1 MQKTIQLRHVCRGI
15 IVSLLTLFSNTSFAD
30 GYDILIQEN
39 DLLTTRIVLD
49 NSIRF
54 KVVGDNLII
63 TTVVDPET
71 PDVPN
76 TPDIDIPD
84 TPDVPDTPDI
94 DNPETPDT
102 DGNTDVEEGNTDVEE
117 GNTDVEEGSTDV
129 EESNT
134 DISEGVEE
142 SDILVGISEDVT
154 EDNTDSTE
162 EGTEGSAEETPEEG
176 TEEGTEETPEE
187 GTVVPTESNEM
198 TFSISNLHSIKY
210 VEHMSEGLPAGVDSK
225 IDDNEI
231 SYRISGNQIF
241 IKAGKDDNRL
251 MIYTLS
257 GELVRESRFGN
268 ELTLQLSDLRSGLY
282 LMKINDRKTIKLL
295 MK

>member
-1 MQKTIQLRHVCRGI
+1 MQKTTQFRHICRGI

-39 DLLTTRIVLD
+39 DFLTTRIVLD
-49 NSIRF
+49 SSIRF
-54 KVVGDNLII
+54 KVVGDNLIV

-71 PDVPN
+71 PDVPD
-76 TPDIDIPD
+76 TPDIDTPD

-102 DGNTDVEEGNTDVEE
+102 DGNTDVEEGNTDL
-117 GNTDVEEGSTDV
+117 EEGS
-129 EESNT
+129 T

-162 EGTEGSAEETPEEG
+162 EGTEESTEETPEEG

-241 IKAGKDDNRL
+241 IKAGKNDNRL

-257 GELVRESRFGN
+257 GELVRESRFGS
-268 ELTLQLSDLRSGLY
+268 ELALQLSDLGSGLY
-282 LMKINDRKTIKLL
+282 LMNINDRKTIKLL